1 MRSSTKKGTIFFA
14 AIGIAFLTFS
24 LYYIFFSDRIDTVIE
39 GRVYRSAQ
47 LSADGLQKII
57 REKGIRSIINLRG
70 NYGEAEWYI
79 KEREISERNNVR
91 LYDIMLSAHDL
102 PEYGKLMSIL
112 DILSRAER
120 PILIHCKRGS
130 DRTGMVSALVLV
142 LEGDPPLSRIEEQ
155 FSWRHGVFPF
165 YRSIGPLFFSKYE
178 QWLKRAH
185 IAHSKDN
192 LIYWMKNEYH
202 DSEEGAGTP

>member
-1 MRSSTKKGTIFFA
+1 MRSSTRKLTVFFA
-14 AIGIAFLTFS
+14 AVGIAFLAFS
-24 LYYIFFSDRIDTVIE
+24 LYYVFFSDRIDTVVK

-70 NYGEAEWYI
+70 NYTEAEWYI
-79 KEREISERNNVR
+79 REREISERNSVR

-112 DILSRAER
+112 DVLSRAER

-142 LEGDPPLSRIEEQ
+142 LEEDPPLSRIKEQ

-165 YRSIGPLFFSKYE
+165 YRSIGPLFFAKYE
-178 QWLKRAH
+178 QWLERAH
-185 IAHSKDN
+185 TVHSKDT
-192 LIYWMKNEYH
+192 LIYWIRNEYRK
-202 DSEEGAGTP
+202 DTEETGNR